1 MAIKLSAYR
10 EGVLYTQVDVPPAG
24 LRLGRGPHN
33 EIILED
39 PEKRVSR
46 NHAEVRPEGDVFLL
60 VDRDS
65 ANGTYV
71 EGRRVT
77 AMRIGTGVP
86 FFIGHYR
93 LLLEEST
100 ELAPRSAA
108 ALALEH
114 DQVTGAYQ
122 ADGGVGDTF
131 QGRVGPVTMA
141 MQTGVVARGAWRVWA
156 AAAAVLLALLM
167 AWFFRR

>member
-39 PEKRVSR
+39 PEKRISR
-46 NHAEVRPEGDVFLL
+46 NHAEVRPEGEHFLL

-77 AMRIGTGVP
+77 AVHIGTGMP
-86 FFIGHYR
+86 FFIGPYR

-100 ELAPRSAA
+100 ELDPRSAA
-108 ALALEH
+108 AFDPEQA
-114 DQVTGAYQ
+114 TGAYR
-122 ADGGVGDTF
+122 AEVGGVGDTF

-141 MQTGVVARGAWRVWA
+141 MQTGAVARGAWRIWVA
-156 AAAAVLLALLM
+156 AGAVVLALLM
-167 AWFFRR
+167 AWLFRR